1 MNKIVKIY
9 AGVVTIIAIVFYL
22 FHVYNTNKI
31 DGLEEKITELS
42 TGLDAYKSKL
52 EKEHNDKVDL
62 DKRYKKLEE
71 AANRESIDWNTDI
84 SNDPV
89 NIELRNQ
96 AKNHRNGKRAD
107 TLYRQYKD
115 AA

>member
-1 MNKIVKIY
+1 MNKIIKIY
-9 AGVVTIIAIVFYL
+9 AGIVTIIAIVFYL

-31 DGLEEKITELS
+31 DCLEGEITELS
-42 TGLDAYKSKL
+42 TRLDAYKSKL

-71 AANRESIDWNTDI
+71 AATKESIDWNTVV

-89 NIELRNQ
+89 IIELRNQ

-107 TLYRQYKD
+107 TVYRQYKN